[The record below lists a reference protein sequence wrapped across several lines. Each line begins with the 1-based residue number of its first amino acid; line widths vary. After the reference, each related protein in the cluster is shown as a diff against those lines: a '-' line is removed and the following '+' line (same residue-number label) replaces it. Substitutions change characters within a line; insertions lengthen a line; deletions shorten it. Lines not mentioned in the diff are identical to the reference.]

1 MNRTWVEL
9 QKKKLM
15 VGVLI
20 VQALKTL
27 DIQLEELR
35 EGKLNK

>member
-15 VGVLI
+15 VEVLI

-35 EGKLNK
+35 EGKLNT